1 MPTTKKTRK
10 NAQRRTSRGRRS
22 AARQKV
28 SPVNERAPL
37 PDEPA
42 QVMTG
47 NRVTHVVI
55 GIDEYE
61 RLVKR
66 SMELDAVAQIEREKV
81 GDDSAEWIDHRDF
94 AAQLAG
100 DAIAKARKGQ
110 GMTQKQLADK
120 LDMPQSQI
128 SRIER
133 NPDRTTIRTIKKIA
147 KALGV
152 DVRALISTMGR

>member
-1 MPTTKKTRK
+1 
-10 NAQRRTSRGRRS
+10 
-22 AARQKV
+22 
-28 SPVNERAPL
+28 
-37 PDEPA
+37 
-42 QVMTG
+42 MTG

-55 GIDEYE
+55 GINEYE